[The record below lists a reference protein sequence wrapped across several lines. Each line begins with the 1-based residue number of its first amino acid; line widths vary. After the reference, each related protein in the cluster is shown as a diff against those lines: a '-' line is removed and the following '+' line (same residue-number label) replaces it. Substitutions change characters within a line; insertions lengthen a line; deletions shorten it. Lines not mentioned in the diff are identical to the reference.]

1 MPLSRQLPVAETMQR
16 ERTTIANISSFKTH
30 IFTSITLG
38 KWSCPS
44 IIGANSILLN
54 SLKTREQIE
63 KMYSGIQD
71 AIKNLQEEFNEESN
85 CNYRRQ
91 IQRELYEERSKAS
104 LLREILDG

>member
-1 MPLSRQLPVAETMQR
+1 M
-16 ERTTIANISSFKTH
+16 
-30 IFTSITLG
+30 
-38 KWSCPS
+38 
-44 IIGANSILLN
+44 
-54 SLKTREQIE
+54 KTREQIE